1 MKNINI
7 RTIAA
12 ATGGILYFPGQN
24 TAAAGGTAGAD
35 YGNEASGV
43 FIDSRL
49 CGKDSVFVAIKGE
62 HSDGHSYIKDVFA
75 KGALCVIC
83 EHLPEDYPVRK
94 QIGDFSAIT
103 NPDVQFACQDISD
116 ADKTGYGPCIV
127 VGSSTE
133 ALKKLAAY
141 YRNTLDIR
149 IVGIVGSMGK
159 TNTKEM
165 VASVLSQHYNTHK
178 TSGNFNNE
186 IGVPLT
192 LLAIREEH
200 EIAVV
205 EMGISDFGEM
215 DRLGAIVRP
224 DAVVMTNIGP
234 CHLEFLHDLDGVLKA
249 KSEVFKHI
257 RKGGLIALNGSDEKL
272 KAIGRVPGCR
282 ICYYNVKNPGSD
294 PTKQRKKSSLK
305 DRAVS
310 ADINNIALNCE
321 NDPGNLSVGISSGL
335 SDCSK
340 ISAEDIKNLG
350 LSGTTFRLV
359 TPAGKIDAAV
369 SLPGAHTV
377 TNAQA
382 AAAIGLEFGLSLN
395 EIAAGIAAVKPVQ
408 GRGYI
413 EKIGKFT
420 IIDDCYNANPES
432 VKAAIDL
439 LKTAKGRKCAIL
451 GDMFELGD
459 NSDLLHAQVGEYA
472 SKAKLT
478 LAIFIGRLSK
488 NGYDAY
494 SAYSAIN
501 RRKRIPGPSASKTGA
516 PAKPALP
523 RAMYFKDL
531 DTFFVFFRTIPLK
544 KGDNILLKASHGMHF
559 DKILAFFRENA
570 IL

>member
-1 MKNINI
+1 MNLTINDI
-7 RTIAA
+7 IS
-12 ATGGILYFPGQN
+12 ATGGELALPGSYDPGILSGKA
-24 TAAAGGTAGAD
+24 T
-35 YGNEASGV
+35 GV

-49 CGKDSVFVAIKGE
+49 CGEGSVFVAIKGE
-62 HSDGHSYIKDVFA
+62 RSDGHDYIKDVFA

-83 EHLPEDYPVRK
+83 EHLPDT
-94 QIGDFSAIT
+94 G
-103 NPDVQFACQDISD
+103 
-116 ADKTGYGPCIV
+116 KTVYGPCIV

-141 YRNTLDIR
+141 YRSTLDIR

-159 TNTKEM
+159 TSTKEM
-165 VASVLSQHYNTHK
+165 VASVLSQHYKTHK
-178 TSGNFNNE
+178 TGGNFNNE

-249 KSEVFKHI
+249 KSEVFRHI
-257 RKGGLIALNGSDEKL
+257 RKGGLVALNGSDGKL
-272 KAIGRVPGCR
+272 KQIKKIDGCR
-282 ICYYNVKNPGSD
+282 ICCYNSGIGTADAGIHKDARTVNTTSAGR
-294 PTKQRKKSSLK
+294 RKP
-305 DRAVS
+305 AVS
-310 ADINNIALNCE
+310 DGAGLPDESTLSAV
-321 NDPGNLSVGISSGL
+321 DPKS
-335 SDCSK
+335 
-340 ISAEDIKNLG
+340 LG
-350 LSGTTFRLV
+350 LLGTSFTLV
-359 TPAGKIDAAV
+359 TPAGTISATV
-369 SLPGAHTV
+369 PLPGAHSV
-377 TNAQA
+377 INAQA
-382 AAAIGLEFGLSLN
+382 AAAIGLEFGLTLK

-413 EKIGKFT
+413 EKIGNYV

-439 LKTAKGRKCAIL
+439 LKTAKGRKVAIL

-459 NSDLLHAQVGEYA
+459 SSAALHAEVGEYA
-472 SKAKLT
+472 AKAKLT
-478 LAIFIGRLSK
+478 LAIFIGELSK

-494 SAYSAIN
+494 SAHSAVN
-501 RRKRIPGPSASKTGA
+501 RASSPRRLTASGSGT
-516 PAKPALP
+516 PANKPALP
-523 RAMYFKDL
+523 RSMYFKDL
-531 DTFFVFFRTIPLK
+531 DTFFNFFGTIPLK

-559 DKILAFFRENA
+559 DKILAFFKENA

>member
-1 MKNINI
+1 MNLTINDI
-7 RTIAA
+7 IS
-12 ATGGILYFPGQN
+12 ATGGKLALPGSADPGILSGK
-24 TAAAGGTAGAD
+24 
-35 YGNEASGV
+35 ASGV

-49 CGKDSVFVAIKGE
+49 CGEGSVFVAIKGE
-62 HSDGHSYIKDVFA
+62 RSDGHDCIGNVFE

-83 EHLPEDYPVRK
+83 EHLPEDHPLEG
-94 QIGDFSAIT
+94 Q
-103 NPDVQFACQDISD
+103 
-116 ADKTGYGPCIV
+116 TGYGPCIIV
-127 VGSSTE
+127 NSSTE

-141 YRNTLDIR
+141 YRSTLDIR

-159 TNTKEM
+159 TSTKEM
-165 VASVLSQHYNTHK
+165 VASVLSQHYKTHK
-178 TSGNFNNE
+178 TGGNFNNE

-200 EIAVV
+200 EVAVV

-257 RKGGLIALNGSDEKL
+257 AKGGLLALNGSDEKL
-272 KAIGRVPGCR
+272 KAVRHVPGCR
-282 ICYYNVKNPGSD
+282 ICYYNVGNSGSD
-294 PTKQRKKSSLK
+294 NTKRGKKPSLENK
-305 DRAVS
+305 ALSVDKIS
-310 ADINNIALNCE
+310 NIEEIYE
-321 NDPGNLSVGISSGL
+321 NDPGSLSADNKTGL
-335 SDCSK
+335 SDCSM
-340 ISAEDIKNLG
+340 ISAKDIKSLG
-350 LSGTTFRLV
+350 LSGTAFRLI
-359 TPAGKIDAAV
+359 TPAGEIQASV

-382 AAAIGLEFGLSLN
+382 ATAIGLEFGLSLN

-413 EKIGKFT
+413 EKIGNYT

-459 NSDLLHAQVGEYA
+459 NSALLHAEVGEYA
-472 SKAKLT
+472 SKARLT
-478 LAIFIGRLSK
+478 LAIFIGELSK

-501 RRKRIPGPSASKTGA
+501 RRKKVPKTPVLKAGSTL
-516 PAKPALP
+516 KPVLP
-523 RAMYFKDL
+523 KAMYFKDL
-531 DTFFVFFRTIPLK
+531 DAFFGFFRTIPLK

>member
-1 MKNINI
+1 MKNLTITN
-7 RTIAA
+7 IAA
-12 ATGGILYFPGQN
+12 AVDGTLHFPGSEESKHQH
-24 TAAAGGTAGAD
+24 TAPAEKNKKT
-35 YGNEASGV
+35 ASGV

-62 HSDGHSYIKDVFA
+62 RSDGHDYIKDVFA

-83 EHLPEDYPVRK
+83 EHLPED
-94 QIGDFSAIT
+94 FSC
-103 NPDVQFACQDISD
+103 D
-116 ADKTGYGPCIV
+116 GYGPCIV
-127 VGSSTE
+127 VSSSTE

-141 YRNTLDIR
+141 YRDQLDIK

-159 TNTKEM
+159 TSTKEM

-200 EIAVV
+200 RVAVV

-215 DRLGAIVRP
+215 NRLGAIVRP

-257 RKGGLIALNGSDEKL
+257 SKNGLIALNGADEKL
-272 KAIGRVPGCR
+272 KAIKNVKGCR
-282 ICYYNVKNPGSD
+282 VCYYNDGTMLSDTKVNPQKTVKQNKITVAGNLAD
-294 PTKQRKKSSLK
+294 KSSIF
-305 DRAVS
+305 S
-310 ADINNIALNCE
+310 ADQ
-321 NDPGNLSVGISSGL
+321 
-335 SDCSK
+335 
-340 ISAEDIKNLG
+340 KNLG
-350 LSGTTFRLV
+350 LLGTGFTLV
-359 TPAGKIDAAV
+359 TPAGTIEAAV
-369 SLPGAHTV
+369 PLPGAHSV

-382 AAAIGLEFGLSLN
+382 AAAIGLEFGLSLE

-413 EKIGKFT
+413 ERIGKYT
-420 IIDDCYNANPES
+420 VIDDCYNANPES

-439 LKTAKGRKCAIL
+439 LKTAKGRKVAIL
-451 GDMFELGD
+451 GDMFELGE
-459 NSDLLHAQVGEYA
+459 NSAKLHADVGEYA
-472 SKAKLT
+472 SGAKLT
-478 LAIFIGRLSK
+478 LAIFIGELSK

-494 SAYSAIN
+494 NAYSAIN
-501 RRKRIPGPSASKTGA
+501 RSQKLRKPSVLKSGA
-516 PAKPALP
+516 PIKPVLP
-523 RAMYFKDL
+523 KSMYFKDIE
-531 DTFFVFFRTIPLK
+531 TFFNFFKTIPLK

-559 DKILAFFRENA
+559 DKILAFFKENA